1 MRNLIMAILTL
12 FIAGSLTAQSNVTL
26 KGKIVD
32 PQGNPVKRADIVV
45 YDFNES
51 YESTY
56 ASITTFDGNFDIN
69 FGRNGQFSM
78 MIYAAGYKPL
88 DMTIPLYNYN
98 GTAEIEF
105 RMKSIWFDNEGLILV
120 NASTAFEYISSAP
133 MTVKPDGS
141 LSYKFTKNYDSIYIA
156 FTSPGFYT
164 AIPAINKKTELSYDG
179 FGSYYNVLRNV
190 KANDEFV
197 VNKNDFPVYLFPDY
211 SSINIISDATGIGLL
226 LQLIDEQ
233 NLAYF
238 KGNKLWYNELVNKLN
253 STNDEKM
260 KDIIRFKLF
269 ELFYTEVIPPGELKK
284 VTSGISPSNPL
295 WISNIY
301 NLRSYLS
308 VAQIDNTFDY
318 LFTVLKNLKID
329 YSMYEV
335 LMLAKELNDKVS
347 AEQYQVMYDYAAPKM
362 EGSEYLD
369 MLNEN
374 YDDGSGENTSTLGI
388 GSKIPEFSVTD
399 EQSGVTFTNADIK
412 AKYTLIDFWA
422 TWCMP
427 CVDEIPE
434 LEKVYKNYKDKGFE
448 IYSISMSES
457 SKDVENFRAKRF
469 PMPWKHIVPA
479 DQGEQIATVFEVFYI
494 PRMLLVDAN
503 GNIIG
508 TEEILRG
515 GGLEKALAELLD

>member
-26 KGKIVD
+26 KAKIVD

-51 YESTY
+51 YESPY
-56 ASITTFDGNFDIN
+56 ASITTYNGNFEIS

-105 RMKSIWFDNEGLILV
+105 RLKSIWFDTEGQILV

-133 MTVKPDGS
+133 MTVNPDGS
-141 LSYKFTKNYDSIYIA
+141 ISYKFAKNYDSIYIA
-156 FTSPGFYT
+156 FSSPGFYT
-164 AIPAINKKTELSYDG
+164 ALPATNKNTELGYDG
-179 FGSYYNVLRNV
+179 FGSYYNVVRNV
-190 KANDEFV
+190 KVNDEFV
-197 VNKNDFPVYLFPDY
+197 VNKKDFPVYSYPDY
-211 SSINIISDATGIGLL
+211 PSIKIIRDDAGLGLL

-238 KGNKLWYNELVNKLN
+238 KGNQIWYNELVKKLN

-269 ELFYTEVIPPGELKK
+269 ELFYTEVIPPGDLKK
-284 VTSGISPSNPL
+284 VTSGISASNPL
-295 WISNIY
+295 WISNVY
-301 NLRSYLS
+301 SLRSYLS

-318 LFTVLKNLKID
+318 LFTVLKNLNND

-335 LMLAKELNDKVS
+335 LMLAKELKDKVT
-347 AEQYQVMYDYAAPKM
+347 EDQYKAMYDYAAPKM

-369 MLNEN
+369 MLNDN
-374 YDDGSGENTSTLGI
+374 FDNGSGETPSTLGI

-399 EQSGVTFTNADIK
+399 EQSGISFTNADIT

-448 IYSISMSES
+448 IYSISMSET
-457 SKDVENFRAKRF
+457 SKDVEDFRAKRF
-469 PMPWKHIVPA
+469 PMPWKHIVPS

-494 PRMLLVDAN
+494 PRMLLVDAH